1 MCHVQTD
8 QVAIAHA
15 YEKARQARPCKAAPS
30 QPSTPAASPKSAPA
44 ALPAPDKSSPS
55 SSSSSSP
62 TQLTITAPSNPMLA
76 IGDLSTATATL
87 VITKEGSASI
97 AIPVSLR
104 KDA

>member
-15 YEKARQARPCKAAPS
+15 YEKARQARPRKAAPS
-30 QPSTPAASPKSAPA
+30 QPSTPATSPKSTPA
-44 ALPAPDKSSPS
+44 ALPAPDKSSP
-55 SSSSSSP
+55 SSSSSP

-97 AIPVSLR
+97 TIPVSLR